1 MSICLRIKEL
11 RELKKLSQKA
21 VSVLIKIDNSQLSKI
36 EQGKLQPTLAQL
48 MDISSTF
55 NVSMDWL
62 CFGKVEETLV
72 NSEEN
77 LKDKIIAGLEREVQ
91 LLREKVSANSND
103 KRHAG

>member
-21 VSVLIKIDNSQLSKI
+21 VSVMIKIDNSQLSKI
-36 EQGKLQPTLAQL
+36 EQGKLQPTLVQL

-91 LLREKVSANSND
+91 LLREKVNDKSND
-103 KRHAG
+103 KRQAG